1 MAPVPAV
8 PDIPP
13 LAQMGIPGYD
23 VGGWH
28 MLLPP
33 RTRPSKS
40 STGSISELKS
50 ITALPETQQ
59 RFKTLG
65 LIPIDSPAIEDL
77 AVYVK
82 FEIDRWGKVIR
93 SAGIAESE

>member
-1 MAPVPAV
+1 MSLMAPVPAV

-40 STGSISELKS
+40 STGSIPS
-50 ITALPETQQ
+50 
-59 RFKTLG
+59 
-65 LIPIDSPAIEDL
+65 
-77 AVYVK
+77 
-82 FEIDRWGKVIR
+82 
-93 SAGIAESE
+93 